1 MQAEAQLNASEN
13 TAKDSLPPDFTKE
26 IKSSK
31 AAATPDYSSQ
41 AEMRRKWSIETAA
54 CRLVHARKF

>member
-1 MQAEAQLNASEN
+1 MQTEAPQNAPKN
-13 TAKDSLPPDFTKE
+13 TTKDSLPPAFTKE

-31 AAATPDYSSQ
+31 AATTPNYSLQ
-41 AEMRRKWSIETAA
+41 AETRRKWSIETAT